1 MPRPSTIL
9 DVARVSGLSKSTVSL
24 VLQGSPA
31 IPEATAQRVRAAAEQ
46 LGYVYNRRAAELRRR
61 ASNTV
66 GVVINDLMNPFFAE
80 LLVGIEQQLEQA
92 GYLVL
97 MAHTAE
103 DPARQQRVLQAMREQ
118 NAAGILLSPAIGTPA
133 TVAREVAG
141 WGLALTVMV
150 RPLGGEDHDFAGS
163 DNAAGVALAVQHL
176 VAAGH
181 RRIAFLGGRGGPMLG
196 ERAQAYR
203 AALHMHGLAFDPA
216 LVVQAHPNRQ
226 AGHAAMT
233 QLLARQPPVRAA
245 LCYNDIVALGALS
258 ALGEH
263 GLRAGVDFALLGF
276 DNVLD
281 AAHANPPLST
291 VDVDPPA
298 LGRQAARLLLARMAE
313 PACERQVWLAPA
325 RLLLRQS
332 G

>member
-1 MPRPSTIL
+1 MSRPSTIL

-46 LGYVYNRRAAELRRR
+46 LGYVYNRRAAELRSR

-80 LLVGIEQQLEQA
+80 LLVGIEQQLEEA

-133 TVAREVAG
+133 AVAREVAG
-141 WGLALTVMV
+141 WGIALTVMV
-150 RPLGGEDHDFAGS
+150 RPLGGDDHDFAGS
-163 DNAAGVALAVQHL
+163 DNASGVALAVQHL

-203 AALHMHGLAFDPA
+203 AALQTHGIAFDPG
-216 LVVQAHPNRQ
+216 LVLEAHPNRQ
-226 AGHAAMT
+226 AGHAAMK
-233 QLLARQPPVRAA
+233 QLLARHPPVRAA
-245 LCYNDIVALGALS
+245 LCYNDIVAFGALS
-258 ALGEH
+258 ALGEQ
-263 GLRAGVDFALLGF
+263 GLRAGPDFALLGF

-291 VDVDPPA
+291 VDMAPPE
-298 LGRQAARLLLARMAE
+298 LGRQAAGLLLARMAE
-313 PACERQVWLAPA
+313 PQRERQVWLAPP